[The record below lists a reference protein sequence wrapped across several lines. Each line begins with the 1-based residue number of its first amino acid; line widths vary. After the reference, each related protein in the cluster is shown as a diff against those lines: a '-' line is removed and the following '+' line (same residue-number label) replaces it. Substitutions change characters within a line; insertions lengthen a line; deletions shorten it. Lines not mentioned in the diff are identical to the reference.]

1 MRDFSKSL
9 GGVRHELSEERDY
22 RDFNELKVLT
32 RIEGV
37 LVNETPIRIGIGK
50 GQGLGSSVD
59 LAVYRVDGRPIIPGS
74 SLKGVLRQLAENL
87 AASMGEEVHDPWDF
101 RRAED
106 ERSRGRFCVICGI
119 FGSTEL
125 ASHVRIYDAEPLNPE
140 EAKVFV
146 KTGVTIDR
154 EFGGARAGLL
164 YSEEL
169 VVPKTR
175 WNFMMDVINI
185 RIYPEPDD
193 SDHRAKLIRS
203 LIDFMIDPGIS
214 VGARKSVG
222 CGLLRLQ
229 DARWKIYEI
238 VDGELKLIRTGE
250 VKKS

>member
-1 MRDFSKSL
+1 
-9 GGVRHELSEERDY
+9 LSGRGDY
-22 RDFNELKVLT
+22 RDFNELKILT

-37 LVNETPIRIGIGK
+37 LINETPIRVGIGRE
-50 GQGLGSSVD
+50 QGLGSSVD
-59 LAVYRVDGRPIIPGS
+59 LAVYRIDDRPIIPGS

-101 RRAED
+101 RRAEE
-106 ERSRGRFCVICGI
+106 ERRRGEFCVICGI

-125 ASHVRIYDAEPLNPE
+125 ASHIRIYDAEPLNPE

-169 VVPKTR
+169 VAPKTK

-185 RIYPEPDD
+185 QIYPEPDG
-193 SDHRAKLIRS
+193 SDPRAKLIRS
-203 LIDFMIDPGIS
+203 LINFMIEPGIS

-229 DARWKIYEI
+229 DARWKIYKI
-238 VDGELKLIRTGE
+238 VDGELKLIGTGE
-250 VKKS
+250 VKRG